1 MSTKTDIQAARD
13 VVGARGRSLR
23 SLIEDAEVGRRHRAS
38 RVRIRWAKGDHP
50 IRATVIGRD
59 REYAVTIDTRKMD
72 ARYTCTCPDHGRAG
86 PCKHVVAV
94 AGDWITRVGIPAWR
108 GLSEAIKALDEV
120 A

>member
-1 MSTKTDIQAARD
+1 MSTKTDILAARD
-13 VVGARGRSLR
+13 AIGNRGRTLR

-38 RVRIRWAKGDHP
+38 TVRIREAGGDHP
-50 IRATVIGRD
+50 IRAKVVGRD
-59 REYAVTIDTRKMD
+59 RDYAVSIDTRPAD

-108 GLSEAIKALDEV
+108 GLSAAIEALKIAS
-120 A
+120 